1 MYMPNVTHT
10 NKISEPNHEAGLPE
24 LEAIFAGNRAHR
36 HAGPCAEDQR
46 VRNQPV
52 NNEPSKSVEWT
63 GQRDLPDGGLDYV
76 CLRGERRRRR
86 QRGVRGVS
94 DYLRVMRIY
103 LPSTPINEGN

>member
-52 NNEPSKSVEWT
+52 NNEPSKSVERT
-63 GQRDLPDGGLDYV
+63 GQRDLPDGRLDYV

-94 DYLRVMRIY
+94 GYLRVMRIY